1 MASVAERLARAR
13 AQLEA
18 AGLSPADA
26 ALDAEV
32 LARHVTHWDR
42 AAFIIHARDAEPAGF
57 ADRLEA
63 LVARRAGREPV
74 AQIVGHREFWGLD
87 FEVTPDVLVPRPETE
102 IIVEE
107 AIQFAQTAECR
118 TVADVGTG
126 SGCLAVAV
134 AVEIPHARVVAI
146 DVSPAA
152 LAVAQR
158 NAASHK
164 VDHRIAFLEGSVL
177 APLGAPVDLIVSN
190 PPYVADGA
198 ASTLPPEVVDHEP
211 HRALFGGDDGLDVI
225 RALLDQAPAR
235 LADGGRLI
243 VEFGFGQSDRMIELS
258 ERAGWSIL
266 RVRDDLQ
273 GIPRTIVLTRN

>member
-32 LARHVTHWDR
+32 LARHVLQWDR
-42 AAFIIHARDAEPAGF
+42 ATLIIRSRDGEPAGF
-57 ADRLEA
+57 ADRLGD
-63 LVARRAGREPV
+63 LVARRSAREPV

-107 AIQFAQTAECR
+107 AIQFATTAECR

-126 SGCLAVAV
+126 SGCLAVAI
-134 AVEIPHARVVAI
+134 AREIPDARIVAI

-152 LAVAQR
+152 LAVAHR
-158 NAASHK
+158 NAARHA
-164 VDHRIAFLEGSVL
+164 VDHRIVFREGSVL
-177 APLGAPVDLIVSN
+177 TPLAEPVDLIVSN
-190 PPYVADGA
+190 PPYVPDSA
-198 ASTLPPEVVDHEP
+198 ASTLAPEVVEHEP

-225 RALLDQAPAR
+225 RELLDRAPAR
-235 LADGGRLI
+235 LADGGRLV
-243 VEFGFGQSDRMIELS
+243 VEFGFGQSAQMIQLS
-258 ERAGWSIL
+258 DRAGWTIL